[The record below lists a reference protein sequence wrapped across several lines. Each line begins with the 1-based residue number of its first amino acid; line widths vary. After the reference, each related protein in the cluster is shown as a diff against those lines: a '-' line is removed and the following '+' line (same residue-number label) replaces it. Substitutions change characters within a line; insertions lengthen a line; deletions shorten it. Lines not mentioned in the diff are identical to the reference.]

1 MNWVRSSMKQIQ
13 IMKRRTEFKMKIKT
27 FLSLL
32 FIPLCAQAICP
43 PFTGVY
49 STRLVPEGFRQL
61 TIEYNSSTYSTY
73 SAAQAH
79 TVRGRWHGQLSDG
92 RCEDR
97 ELIFKP
103 VAGKCLALAS
113 YSEEPLFELLAIK
126 ASGSREMIRIFWR
139 DAIYELDRLGWNE
152 TTPECKITEASW
164 PPR

>member
-1 MNWVRSSMKQIQ
+1 
-13 IMKRRTEFKMKIKT
+13 MKIKT
-27 FLSLL
+27 LLALL
-32 FIPLCAQAICP
+32 FIPLSAHAICP
-43 PFTGVY
+43 PFSGTY

-61 TIEYNSSTYSTY
+61 TIEYNSSAYAS
-73 SAAQAH
+73 SDAH

-103 VAGKCLALAS
+103 VAGKCMALAS

-139 DAIYELDRLGWNE
+139 DAIYELDKLGWNE
-152 TTPECKITEASW
+152 TAPRCKVTESTW